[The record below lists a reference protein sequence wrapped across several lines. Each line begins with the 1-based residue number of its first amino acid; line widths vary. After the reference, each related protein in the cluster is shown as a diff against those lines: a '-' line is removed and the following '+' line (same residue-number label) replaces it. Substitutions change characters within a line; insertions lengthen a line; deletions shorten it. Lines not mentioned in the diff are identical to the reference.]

1 VPFIVKES
9 SLELGAKGG
18 DFLVKEENETM
29 ERNGTDIESMDYNN
43 IL

>member
-9 SLELGAKGG
+9 SVQIGKRGE
-18 DFLVKEENETM
+18 DYVVKEENETM
-29 ERNGTDIESMDYNN
+29 ERNLTDMESLDYYN